1 MDWRQKLYFSFKIN
15 NIFTCSV
22 DHFASN
28 INAKDLNVAIVAKFF
43 KSGGHTAFNCQTV
56 FFQMQ
61 IAFDWQNWQSLSLNF
76 AKPSKSGLRVLK
88 EQ

>member
-28 INAKDLNVAIVAKFF
+28 INAKDLNVAIVAKLF

-56 FFQMQ
+56 FCSKKGNTQM
-61 IAFDWQNWQSLSLNF
+61 IFKSIRSINF
-76 AKPSKSGLRVLK
+76 SDVN
-88 EQ
+88 